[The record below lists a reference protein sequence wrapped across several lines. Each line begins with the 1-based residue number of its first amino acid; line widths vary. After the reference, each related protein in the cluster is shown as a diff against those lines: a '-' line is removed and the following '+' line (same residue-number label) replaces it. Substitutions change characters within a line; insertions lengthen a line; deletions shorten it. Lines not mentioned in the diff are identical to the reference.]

1 MQVIEDKEKI
11 ESIGLEIDE
20 YKHELEEIFNKRDI
34 EEEYK
39 SIILNLFKQIEKD
52 KHLFMQSKSE
62 NNILESYKQASNMT
76 RKMIYIA
83 AYAEEIGAKEIS
95 KEIIKGCSLLII
107 EIGICYIKLFSRLLK
122 KIIKTKKISTIL
134 ELIEYQINF
143 LKIDNTKQIE
153 ETIKKYGFT
162 DIKRYFSAIIDLNE
176 NISEIKNKEKR
187 ENKDF
192 GRKSISNT
200 NIEKI
205 NFLCLSIRNLIETA
219 LEIIKNGD
227 EDAIITLH
235 GIKWRE
241 YGNISETIGEAS
253 WCKLSY
259 LDGVLEL
266 MSPGLPHEELSE
278 NTGEIIKEYCFQKN
292 IKCFAIRSTTLKN
305 KKGKKG
311 KQADASYAFDR
322 KSNIPD
328 IAVEINIT
336 SGSIEDLKI
345 YADIGVPEVWIY
357 SNKEQKIR
365 FFSLEK
371 DEYKEISNSTKL
383 ELINSD
389 IVNKILEIGTKGGDI
404 NAIRREVINFLGSCK

>member
-11 ESIGLEIDE
+11 ESIGLEIDK
-20 YKHELEEIFNKRDI
+20 YKHELEEIFYKRDI

-39 SIILNLFKQIEKD
+39 SIIVNLFKQIEKD
-52 KHLFMQSKSE
+52 EHLFIRYKSK

-107 EIGICYIKLFSRLLK
+107 EIGICYIKFFSSLK
-122 KIIKTKKISTIL
+122 KNIKTKKISTIL
-134 ELIEYQINF
+134 KLIEYQINF
-143 LKIDNTKQIE
+143 LKIDNVKQIK

-162 DIKRYFSAIIDLNE
+162 DINRYFSAIIDLNE
-176 NISEIKNKEKR
+176 NISEIKNKEKKN
-187 ENKDF
+187 NKGF

-200 NIEKI
+200 NTEKT
-205 NFLCLSIRNLIETA
+205 NFLCLSIRNLIQTA
-219 LEIIKNGD
+219 LEIIRNGD
-227 EDAIITLH
+227 EDAIITLQ
-235 GIKWRE
+235 GISWRE
-241 YGNISETIGEAS
+241 YENLSETIGEAS

-292 IKCFAIRSTTLKN
+292 IKCFAIRSTTLEN

-311 KQADASYAFDR
+311 KQADASYAFHR
-322 KSNIPD
+322 KSKIPD

-357 SNKEQKIR
+357 SSKEQKIR
-365 FFSLEK
+365 FFFLEK

-389 IVNKILEIGTKGGDI
+389 TVNRILEIGREGGDI
-404 NAIRREVINFLGSCK
+404 NAIRREVIKFLGSYE